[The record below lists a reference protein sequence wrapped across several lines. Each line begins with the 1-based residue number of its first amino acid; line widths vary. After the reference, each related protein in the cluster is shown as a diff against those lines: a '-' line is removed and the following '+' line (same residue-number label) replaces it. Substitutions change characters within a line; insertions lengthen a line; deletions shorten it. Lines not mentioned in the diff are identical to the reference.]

1 MRDVCDGLV
10 IREMPYGENDRLITV
25 LTAEQGQVLFTVK
38 GARSPKS
45 KTMPL
50 CRLFV
55 YANFE
60 YYEKNGRKWLS
71 SGSVNEGF
79 YGISGDIQGFSLAS
93 YVVQLAAEISG
104 EGVGAESVLR
114 MTLNTLYAIE
124 KKLKPYDQIK
134 SVYEIFAACESGVTP
149 ALDAC
154 RSCGT
159 VEAQS
164 WWLDVMNGS
173 VCCGKCFSEKSA
185 GAPIPEFDRL
195 MTHNIFSPLD
205 STSLAAWRYVCACE
219 PKKVL
224 AFDIKDAESLR
235 LLSTATEKYV
245 TNHLERGFDTLDFY
259 HAVKE

>member
-10 IREMPYGENDRLITV
+10 IKDMPYGENDRLLTV
-25 LTAEQGQVLFTVK
+25 LTADNGQIMLTAK
-38 GARSPKS
+38 GARSLKS

-60 YYEKNGRKWLS
+60 YYEKNGRRWLS

-79 YGISGDIQGFSLAS
+79 YGISEDIQGFSLAS
-93 YVVQLAAEISG
+93 YIVQLAAEISG
-104 EGVGAESVLR
+104 EGVPAREVLR
-114 MTLNTLYAIE
+114 MTLNALYAIE
-124 KKLKPYDQIK
+124 KKIRPYDQIK
-134 SVYEIFAACESGVTP
+134 SVYEIFAACESGVAP

-154 RSCGT
+154 RSCGAA
-159 VEAQS
+159 EAES

-173 VCCGKCFSEKSA
+173 VCCAKCFSDKSA

-195 MTHNIFSPLD
+195 MTHNIFAPLD
-205 STSLAAWRYVCACE
+205 SAALAAWRYVSSCDA
-219 PKKVL
+219 KKVL
-224 AFDIKDAESLR
+224 SFEIKDAESMR
-235 LLSTATEKYV
+235 LLSGATEKYV